1 MKGDRSDLMVFIDLG
16 FVLLVGFLIL
26 TETAPRINVAL
37 PGEPEVEER
46 STSEDQP
53 DVFNLRFSGTLG
65 FLVDDGQEAV
75 CNPEGLEAL
84 VSCMEQLPR
93 TAIFVLIPE
102 GQAPVQHL
110 VSLLDLCRRYDR
122 TCTVPN

>member
-1 MKGDRSDLMVFIDLG
+1 MHGDRTDLMVFIDLG

-26 TETAPRINVAL
+26 TETTPRINVAL
-37 PGEPEVEER
+37 PGDAEE
-46 STSEDQP
+46 TSATERERE
-53 DVFNLRFSGTLG
+53 VFNLRFSGTLQ
-65 FLVDDGQEAV
+65 FLVDDGQETL

-84 VSCMEQLPR
+84 RSCMEQLPS
-93 TAIFVLIPE
+93 TAIYVLIPQ

-110 VSLLDLCRRYDR
+110 VTLLDLCRRYDR

>member
-1 MKGDRSDLMVFIDLG
+1 MVFIDLG

-26 TETAPRINVAL
+26 TETTPRINVAL
-37 PGEPEVEER
+37 PGEPESEEI
-46 STSEDQP
+46 STSEHKP
-53 DVFNLRFSGTLG
+53 DVLNLRFSGTLR
-65 FLVDDGQEAV
+65 FIVDNGQETL
-75 CNPEGLEAL
+75 CNLEGLEAL

-110 VSLLDLCRRYDR
+110 VTLLDLCRRYNR